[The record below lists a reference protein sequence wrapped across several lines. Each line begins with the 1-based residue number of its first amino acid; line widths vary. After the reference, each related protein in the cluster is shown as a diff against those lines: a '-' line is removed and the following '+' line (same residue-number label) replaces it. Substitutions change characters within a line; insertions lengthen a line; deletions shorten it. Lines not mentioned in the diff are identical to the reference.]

1 MNYNIALHIGSS
13 FNGVTT
19 SKHVTTS
26 TNSETQAI
34 NGTLAASTSDS
45 KSQNQQEPF
54 VVYNYMESLPSF
66 TNLKLDPR
74 DHNSLEDVLP
84 KLCLQNQN
92 NKMAVEPEKEEVR
105 TSASDRPDS
114 SISLPIIDP
123 SPKKASE
130 QCQKSE
136 R

>member
-1 MNYNIALHIGSS
+1 MMFLIGSS
-13 FNGVTT
+13 SNGEITRRLVTA
-19 SKHVTTS
+19 S
-26 TNSETQAI
+26 TNTETQTI
-34 NGTLAASTSDS
+34 DGTPAASTSDS
-45 KSQNQQEPF
+45 KSRNQQEPF

-74 DHNSLEDVLP
+74 DHNSLEDALP

-92 NKMAVEPEKEEVR
+92 NKMAVEPEKEEIGI
-105 TSASDRPDS
+105 SDSDRPDS

-123 SPKKASE
+123 SPKEASE

>member
-1 MNYNIALHIGSS
+1 MFLIGSS
-13 FNGVTT
+13 SNGEITRRLVTA
-19 SKHVTTS
+19 S
-26 TNSETQAI
+26 TNTETQTI
-34 NGTLAASTSDS
+34 DGTPAASTSDS
-45 KSQNQQEPF
+45 KSRNQQEPF

-74 DHNSLEDVLP
+74 DHNSLEDALP

-92 NKMAVEPEKEEVR
+92 NKMAVEPEKEEIGI
-105 TSASDRPDS
+105 SDSDRPDS

-123 SPKKASE
+123 SPKEASE

>member
-1 MNYNIALHIGSS
+1 MIFCIGSS
-13 FNGVTT
+13 FNGETT
-19 SKHVTTS
+19 RKQVKTS
-26 TNSETQAI
+26 TNTETQTI
-34 NGTLAASTSDS
+34 DGPLAASTSDS

-74 DHNSLEDVLP
+74 DHNSLEDALP
-84 KLCLQNQN
+84 KLCLQNPN
-92 NKMAVEPEKEEVR
+92 NKMAVEPEKEEVG
-105 TSASDRPDS
+105 TPDSDRPDS

-123 SPKKASE
+123 SPKKVSE